1 MKRNTMTIKLTTI
14 AIIAALLA
22 NAHAAPPGAIANA
35 RKELAEKHANKPAE
49 LATALATFDAQRTKE
64 LGEGWRERLAKRTK
78 PEIDELADIYTEG
91 RSFITDWR
99 RASAAAKDK
108 LIAHIATKRTL
119 NENDLT
125 AVTALC
131 NAGSHHPAMVA
142 RMDELLALTPKYSTN
157 YFRLKY
163 VHLLGMGGG
172 WDGWKT
178 YMLPEEWLQFASSSY
193 SPDYFTDMRQN
204 LLAMI
209 TQAMAEKRKAA
220 GESVEGPE
228 FDVAMAPVIAA
239 LDAPLFA
246 GLQDATASLMIELP
260 VMDHAATVASAEA
273 TVFAIERH
281 AISEKE
287 ATKKLGTV
295 MFVKGVAAYNEWK
308 NTLTITP

>member
-1 MKRNTMTIKLTTI
+1 MKHNTMTTKLTTI
-14 AIIAALLA
+14 AIIAVLLA
-22 NAHAAPPGAIANA
+22 SAHAAPPGAIANA
-35 RKELAEKHANKPAE
+35 RKELAKKHADKPEE
-49 LATALATFDAQRTKE
+49 LAVAMADFDAKKAQE
-64 LGEGWRERLAKRTK
+64 LGDGWRDRLAKSTK
-78 PEIDELADIYTEG
+78 PEIDELVDIYTEG
-91 RSFITDWR
+91 RSFKNDWR
-99 RASAAAKDK
+99 RASPAAKDK

-228 FDVAMAPVIAA
+228 FDGAMAPVIAA

-260 VMDHAATVASAEA
+260 VMDHAATVASSEA

-308 NTLTITP
+308 NTLTTTP